1 MPRLESIHANLVDRL
16 EEAKEQGWLGEV
28 AAIETTRA
36 AAEQKLAAMRSA
48 AARHTTTTL
57 GMPGFGPAVGRSS
70 SNG

>member
-1 MPRLESIHANLVDRL
+1 MPRLEGIHANLLDRL

-28 AAIETTRA
+28 AAIEATRA

-48 AARHTTTTL
+48 VAQHTTTAL